1 MRFGTGTLLFLVTLL
16 AWLVPAAFQGGKAYF
31 QEIVFHQ
38 TVNRFFDAWAHR
50 QPFYYY
56 FEVFSAGFL
65 PWIVFF
71 PAAFICSFQAWRGKK
86 EGGDFLFP
94 LVWFIVVFGFFT
106 FSKGKRELYLL
117 PLYPA
122 AAIVT
127 GKLWTDYFAG
137 QENSFVKRYMNI
149 SLFIL
154 VCSML
159 IAGIVPFFIQAKF
172 SKLLE
177 SAPHVSFIPIT
188 VFFFMTAL
196 LLFLFR
202 RRKIAYFTLI
212 VILMIGG
219 MVYAVG
225 SIMPTLN
232 PLKSAKP
239 ISREIISLMKPGDEL
254 VIYKKE
260 PSAFNFYTG
269 IYPIKEVKTQEDLIR
284 LFTSEKR
291 IFCLI
296 EKDDFGKAR
305 GSLPEAYSLRE
316 ADIGHREFLLVSNR
330 NMLQQ

>member
-1 MRFGTGTLLFLVTLL
+1 
-16 AWLVPAAFQGGKAYF
+16 
-31 QEIVFHQ
+31 
-38 TVNRFFDAWAHR
+38 
-50 QPFYYY
+50 
-56 FEVFSAGFL
+56 
-65 PWIVFF
+65 
-71 PAAFICSFQAWRGKK
+71 
-86 EGGDFLFP
+86 
-94 LVWFIVVFGFFT
+94 VFGFFT

>member
-1 MRFGTGTLLFLVTLL
+1 M
-16 AWLVPAAFQGGKAYF
+16 
-31 QEIVFHQ
+31 I
-38 TVNRFFDAWAHR
+38 
-50 QPFYYY
+50 
-56 FEVFSAGFL
+56 
-65 PWIVFF
+65 
-71 PAAFICSFQAWRGKK
+71 
-86 EGGDFLFP
+86 
-94 LVWFIVVFGFFT
+94 
-106 FSKGKRELYLL
+106 
-117 PLYPA
+117 
-122 AAIVT
+122 T
-127 GKLWTDYFAG
+127 GKLWADYFAG

-159 IAGIVPFFIQAKF
+159 AAGMLPFFIQAKF
-172 SKLLE
+172 SKPLAFL
-177 SAPHVSFIPIT
+177 PDVSFIPIT
-188 VFFFMTAL
+188 VFFFMTAF

-225 SIMPTLN
+225 SIMPALN

-239 ISREIISLMKPGDEL
+239 ISREVISLMKPGDEL

-296 EKDDFGKAR
+296 VAGDYKKVK
-305 GSLPEAYSLRE
+305 GSLAGAYSLKE
-316 ADIGHREFLLVSNR
+316 ADIGHREYILVSNR
-330 NMLQQ
+330 SIVQQ